1 MKKFISII
9 FKHIDNIVI
18 VLLIL
23 LSTTVTIFNRNNDKE
38 EIDEI
43 HSQIKE
49 LNDNNSDI
57 KDSILAYKIE
67 LKKFEI
73 QNRILQAQKDSLI
86 YSLKRNNAKDWQ
98 DLQNIKGKQAEL
110 NTLLEK
116 LRKSNN
122 AFN

>member
-1 MKKFISII
+1 
-9 FKHIDNIVI
+9 
-18 VLLIL
+18 
-23 LSTTVTIFNRNNDKE
+23 VTIFNRNNDKE